1 MPVALKD
8 SRALTTGELARAASI
23 APPTAS
29 GHLARLTEA
38 RLLAVSDSERNRY
51 FCIALR
57 TVAQMKP
64 KPIVTGPKNR
74 ALRHARICYD
84 HLAGERAARHDHT
97 NWRRSTRSVFRYTLI
112 GRISA

>member
-51 FCIALR
+51 CCIALR
-57 TVAQMKP
+57 TVAQMIEALMDVAGLLEDGRKP
-64 KPIVTGPKNR
+64 KPIVT
-74 ALRHARICYD
+74 
-84 HLAGERAARHDHT
+84 
-97 NWRRSTRSVFRYTLI
+97 
-112 GRISA
+112 